1 MATKPKPPA
10 KKSAKKPSEKLTPK
24 EEALVENYLSNGF
37 NGVRAARD
45 AGYKGN
51 DNVLAVTA
59 HRVLRKAKVAS
70 RVRARLDGLHANAD
84 EVLNLLADH
93 LRADLADFTGCF
105 DSEGRLDL
113 VEAQKRGVSR
123 LVKKLK
129 SNTRLIPQGR
139 DEEPIRETTVEIEL
153 YSAQDAAAKL
163 IPVLGLKQKAAENEK
178 DAEKKREYASKK
190 LREVMERLALS
201 EGDARRWMTEHT
213 PEAARYLM

>member
-1 MATKPKPPA
+1 MASRKSKPAA
-10 KKSAKKPSEKLTPK
+10 KKSGLTAK
-24 EEALVENYLSNGF
+24 EESLYANYMANGF
-37 NGVRAARD
+37 NGVQAARA

-93 LRADLADFTGCF
+93 MRADLADFDGCF
-105 DSEGRLDL
+105 DGEGRLDL
-113 VEAQKRGVSR
+113 NSAREKGVSR

-129 SNTRLIPQGR
+129 SVTRTIPQGKAKP
-139 DEEPIRETTVEIEL
+139 PIRETTVEIEL
-153 YSAQDAAAKL
+153 YSAQEAAAKL

-201 EGDARRWMTEHT
+201 EAEAMRWMTEHT